1 MTLGNKIQQCRKAL
15 GLSQEELG
23 QKLLVSRQT
32 VSLWEKDQTLPS
44 IDNLTRL
51 KEIFGISVD
60 ELLGVE
66 TAVPADHSSVDAE
79 EEPIEEYNFDYSE
92 QEYKDAYAAYI
103 RYNRLIYYPLLMFIF
118 MMVAL
123 AMDATGWPLYAF
135 VGCFAVS
142 VISTLISLRKIKKQS
157 YNFVNDALKCSRIVR
172 VYDDYVELR
181 SYIDGKFNS
190 LNKCAFSN
198 LSHVMDTGNL
208 ITAICKNGMLI
219 FRKSDLKEDS
229 LIYTKLNIKDCAPK
243 KRKLKLYS
251 LLLFISTLLSVLV
264 GAACVVK
271 LPDIFDFDTTPFWIF
286 FSFLPIPVFSVY
298 FGFSTKRTVGRYTK
312 NIVAGIIVSVILFT
326 FGSCSFLLSEPSN
339 IEKCAQKIKEHTGIA
354 IPEYKGAS
362 QRSYG
367 DGGLQ
372 FEDGFFY
379 YETIFELYGDASN
392 KFEETLVHD
401 SRWIKELPSGLDD
414 LIITDDEFA
423 YNYLLM
429 CNIDT
434 GEINTLPEKSGYYD
448 IIVIFY
454 NVQSDEMLVYEYK
467 IDYFQ

>member
-66 TAVPADHSSVDAE
+66 TAVPSDNSSVDAE
-79 EEPIEEYNFDYSE
+79 EAPIEEYNFDYSE
-92 QEYKDAYAAYI
+92 QEYKDALAAYT
-103 RYNRLIYYPLLMFIF
+103 RYNRLIYYPLFMFIL
-118 MMVAL
+118 MIVAL
-123 AMDATGWPLYAF
+123 AIDATGWPLYVC

-142 VISTLISLRKIKKQS
+142 VISTLISLRKVKKQS
-157 YNFVNDALKCSRIVR
+157 YNLVNDALKYSRIVR

-181 SYIDGKFNS
+181 LYIDGKFNS
-190 LNKCAFSN
+190 LNKYAFSN
-198 LSHVMDTGNL
+198 LSHAKDTGNL
-208 ITAICKNGMLI
+208 ITAICKNRMLI

-229 LIYTKLNIKDCAPK
+229 LIYSKLDIKDCVPK
-243 KRKLKLYS
+243 KRKLKMYS
-251 LLLFISTLLSVLV
+251 LLLFVSTLLSVLV
-264 GAACVVK
+264 GVACIIK
-271 LPDIFDFDTTPFWIF
+271 LPDIIDFDTTPYWIF
-286 FSFLPIPVFSVY
+286 FLFLPLPIFSIY

-339 IEKCAQKIKEHTGIA
+339 IEKCIRKIEEHTGIA
-354 IPEYKGAS
+354 VPEYKSAKLVP
-362 QRSYG
+362 YG
-367 DGGLQ
+367 DEIAQ
-372 FEDGFFY
+372 FENGIFHQY
-379 YETIFELYGDASN
+379 ITFELYGDKSN

-401 SRWIKELPSGLDD
+401 SRWMKEIPSDLEE
-414 LIITDDEFA
+414 LIILDDEFV

-429 CNIDT
+429 CNTDT

-448 IIVIFY
+448 ILVIFY
-454 NVQSDEMLVYEYK
+454 NVQSDKMLVYEYEIK
-467 IDYFQ
+467 YTK

>member
-66 TAVPADHSSVDAE
+66 TAVPAAHSSVDSE
-79 EEPIEEYNFDYSE
+79 EVPIEEYNFDYCE
-92 QEYKDAYAAYI
+92 QEYKDAYAAYT
-103 RYNRLIYYPLLMFIF
+103 RYNRLIYYPLFMFIF
-118 MMVAL
+118 MMVGL
-123 AMDATGWPLYAF
+123 AMDATGWPLYVF
-135 VGCFAVS
+135 VGFFAVS

-157 YNFVNDALKCSRIVR
+157 NDFVNNSIKYSRVVR
-172 VYDDYVELR
+172 LYDDYVELR
-181 SYIDGKFNS
+181 LYTGGKFDS
-190 LNKCAFSN
+190 LNKFPFGE
-198 LSHVMDTGNL
+198 LSHAKDTGNL
-208 ITAICKNGMLI
+208 ITAICKNRMLI

-229 LIYTKLNIKDCAPK
+229 LLYSKLDIKACAPK

-251 LLLFISTLLSVLV
+251 LLLFIFTLLSVLIGV
-264 GAACVVK
+264 ACVVK

-286 FSFLPIPVFSVY
+286 YLFLPIPVFSVY

-312 NIVAGIIVSVILFT
+312 NIVSGIIVSVILLT
-326 FGSCSFLLSEPSN
+326 FGSCSFEVNEPSDF
-339 IEKCAQKIKEHTGIA
+339 EKCIQKIEEHTGIA
-354 IPEYKGAS
+354 VPEYKSAELS
-362 QRSYG
+362 SYG
-367 DGGLQ
+367 DEGGRFENGIFYQ
-372 FEDGFFY
+372 FI
-379 YETIFELYGDASN
+379 TFELYGDKSN
-392 KFEETLVHD
+392 KFEKTLIHD
-401 SRWIKELPSGLDD
+401 SRWMKEIPSDLEE
-414 LIITDDEFA
+414 LIILDDEFV

-429 CNIDT
+429 CNTDT

-448 IIVIFY
+448 ILVIFY
-454 NVQSDEMLVYEYK
+454 NVQSDKMLVYEYEIK
-467 IDYFQ
+467 YTK